1 MIKLLLEYNANP
13 NMRNSLGRTPLH
25 FAVQS
30 NSVDC
35 IKILREYGADP
46 EIHDSEYQRPLDLS
60 NDFRLSEAL
69 QECKAIYLTS
79 KSEDISEI
87 ESGHVLSE
95 FFDTFGGNLQS
106 ALRDSKRIEK
116 PILMDWLLSINL
128 TELYGIMVDSGY
140 DDHIVMA
147 RQMLSSMPITE
158 NNLKEIGIAKPGNR
172 KKLLFYLEEEGKRKN
187 IRIKDNSIAAHSK
200 NIRDWLDDLD
210 LDALYNKFLDSGYD
224 DYIALVKMVPTRWAL
239 NEQTLREE
247 ICIKKEDYIVKILQK
262 LQNDY
267 LLSINDGIVFYE
279 DPKNV
284 ACSKCYIY

>member
-1 MIKLLLEYNANP
+1 
-13 NMRNSLGRTPLH
+13 
-25 FAVQS
+25 
-30 NSVDC
+30 
-35 IKILREYGADP
+35 
-46 EIHDSEYQRPLDLS
+46 
-60 NDFRLSEAL
+60 
-69 QECKAIYLTS
+69 
-79 KSEDISEI
+79 
-87 ESGHVLSE
+87 
-95 FFDTFGGNLQS
+95 
-106 ALRDSKRIEK
+106 
-116 PILMDWLLSINL
+116 
-128 TELYGIMVDSGY
+128 MVDSGY